1 MRIFAENKKAYF
13 KYKILEKIEAG
24 IALIGQEVKS
34 IKLGRIN
41 LTGSYIVVK
50 NEEIYLIGCSIPAYQ
65 PKNAPK
71 DYAPERSKKL
81 LLKKSEIKQLI
92 GKHIPIRINNQEET
106 AEVEAVTPFLMGYR
120 VLFSIGTFD
129 LQKYIYK
136 LNDFYKEEKR
146 FEIEIIDG
154 VGFKAA
160 KYFDIP
166 NNNWK
171 LDKLVPSVL
180 EARKLCKTIDQVG
193 S

>member
-41 LTGSYIVVK
+41 LTGSYVVVK
-50 NEEIYLIGCSIPAYQ
+50 NEEIYLIGCNVPAYQ

-71 DYAPERSKKL
+71 DYYSERSKKL

-92 GKHIPIRINNQEET
+92 GKTQQKGLSLIPLKVYAKKGIIKIEFGI
-106 AEVEAVTPFLMGYR
+106 AK
-120 VLFSIGTFD
+120 VLKKVD
-129 LQKYIYK
+129 KR
-136 LNDFYKEEKR
+136 EKIKKKDSER
-146 FEIEIIDG
+146 
-154 VGFKAA
+154 
-160 KYFDIP
+160 
-166 NNNWK
+166 
-171 LDKLVPSVL
+171 
-180 EARKLCKTIDQVG
+180 TIQRALREK